1 MQRVCVR
8 QAEKSIFSTIQG
20 DAMSERILTKQ
31 QSQDRV
37 QDRSQASVSAEVD
50 KVVIGSVAA
59 FTGIVGLWVVASLV
73 SAMYQA
79 GGPLQLIGGWFK
91 AVSGM

>member
-1 MQRVCVR
+1 
-8 QAEKSIFSTIQG
+8 
-20 DAMSERILTKQ
+20 MSERILTKQ

-59 FTGIVGLWVVASLV
+59 FTGIVGLWVVACLV